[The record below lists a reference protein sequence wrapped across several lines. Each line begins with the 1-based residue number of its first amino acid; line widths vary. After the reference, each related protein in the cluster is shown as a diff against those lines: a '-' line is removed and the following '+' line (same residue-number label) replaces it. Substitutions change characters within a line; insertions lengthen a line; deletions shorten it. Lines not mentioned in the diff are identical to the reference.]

1 MGTTTPTTPPSD
13 AAGPADQRSTVDVRA
28 AGVEPGRTTV
38 ADVVVEKI
46 AGRAAGEISGVHGFG
61 GGAGRTFGTIT
72 ERIPGARATAGRGV
86 TVEVGEKQAAID
98 LDIVVEYGVPIAALT
113 QAIRLNVSGAVELMT
128 GLEVVEININVND
141 VHLPDD
147 GDDTADTTADALAP
161 RVR

>member
-1 MGTTTPTTPPSD
+1 MGISAPATPPGD
-13 AAGPADQRSTVDVRA
+13 AAGPADRGSTVDVRA

-38 ADVVVEKI
+38 ADVVVQKI
-46 AGRAAGEISGVHGFG
+46 AGRAALEISGVHGFG
-61 GGAGRTFGTIT
+61 GGAGRTFGAIT

-98 LDIVVEYGVPIAALT
+98 LDIVVEYGSPIAALT

-128 GLEVVEININVND
+128 GLDVVEININVND
-141 VHLPDD
+141 VHLPGD
-147 GDDTADTTADALAP
+147 GNDAADTTADAVVP